1 MSTPKVVVNHEIMGG
16 VPCVEGT
23 RIPAETVIS
32 MLADGMTHAEI
43 LTAYPQLSEAALRA
57 VLRYAASLL
66 TFEHCLSRSPLEIS
80 GGRVPVESRR

>member
-1 MSTPKVVVNHEIMGG
+1 MGG

-43 LTAYPQLSEAALRA
+43 LAAYPQLSEDVLRV
-57 VLRYAASLL
+57 VLRYAASALHIREL
-66 TFEHCLSRSPLEIS
+66 PVQ
-80 GGRVPVESRR
+80 VPA